1 MLICRRQW
9 ISRDHLKLL
18 FQALKGFVLPMGGP
32 KSYALTLGIG
42 LLSTMLSGACFGSE
56 VTHMYEQTTTP
67 QNVGHLFGV
76 LPIAA
81 FEELDHYYTRMSKAI
96 GNIRGTKKA
105 PGVDRI
111 YLPGERERLA
121 LVERR
126 LRLGHV
132 VPHPVGTEFRR
143 VPTIVE
149 ILAAR
154 SSVQTA
160 QPADADDWGNT

>member
-1 MLICRRQW
+1 MLIYRRQW

-32 KSYALTLGIG
+32 KGYALTLGIG
-42 LLSTMLSGACFGSE
+42 LLSTMLSGAYFGSE

-96 GNIRGTKKA
+96 GDIRGTKKA

-126 LRLGHV
+126 SRGIPLNAAVYDELNQLGAKYGV
-132 VPHPVGTEFRR
+132 S
-143 VPTIVE
+143 
-149 ILAAR
+149 LARKA
-154 SSVQTA
+154 A
-160 QPADADDWGNT
+160 